1 MTDATPNLEQPLNIN
16 GTLRVEADGQAFDVR
31 AEDNR
36 VVVDLPSVGVL
47 KALLPVGGQPSR
59 VNALTSRLN
68 QHDLEVVVQ
77 LKGQTI
83 ATLGRS
89 AEPGAFEK
97 LFNLEGLDL
106 KFRELAKAWFKRSD

>member
-47 KALLPVGGQPSR
+47 KALLWRQDY
-59 VNALTSRLN
+59 LEKSRLQN
-68 QHDLEVVVQ
+68 MRLKKLKWQ
-77 LKGQTI
+77 LPEMVMPVKN
-83 ATLGRS
+83 
-89 AEPGAFEK
+89 K
-97 LFNLEGLDL
+97 
-106 KFRELAKAWFKRSD
+106 